1 MKIQK
6 IFESFEGFELGKD
19 KPGQLFV
26 QIKAGLAQ
34 VNCIITLGKLNF
46 INIYI

>member
-6 IFESFEGFELGKD
+6 IFEAFEQFTLGKD
-19 KPGQLFV
+19 KPGMLFT

-34 VNCIITLGKLNF
+34 VMTWLALHSDQSSTSSG
-46 INIYI
+46 

>member
-34 VNCIITLGKLNF
+34 VN
-46 INIYI
+46 

>member
-6 IFESFEGFELGKD
+6 IFEAFEQFTLGKD
-19 KPGQLFV
+19 KPGMLFT

-34 VNCIITLGKLNF
+34 VSCSPLRSRLDSLR
-46 INIYI
+46 

>member
-6 IFESFEGFELGKD
+6 IFEAFESFTLGKD
-19 KPGQLFV
+19 KPGMLFT

-34 VNCIITLGKLNF
+34 VINYLSNDGKEVKPS
-46 INIYI
+46 